1 MPKCEEAIVLAGGL
15 GTRLRDVVVDL
26 PKPLAPVAGR
36 PFLAYL
42 LDQLAR
48 EGMRRVILATGHM
61 AEKIEQAIGD
71 NWQGMDIVYSRETEP
86 LGTGGAI
93 RLAAQRLQGDC
104 AYLTN
109 GDTFVR
115 ANLGELEE
123 RTRACGLSMGMVLAS
138 VPDVARYGAVETNAG
153 HVVAFREK
161 GSSGAGYINAGTY
174 FLAREAIAGLPKEK
188 SYSFETEVLRPEA
201 MAGRV
206 AAFGESS
213 HFIDIGVPD
222 DYQRAQQMFLGLT

>member
-1 MPKCEEAIVLAGGL
+1 MPKCEEAIVLVGGL
-15 GTRLRDVVVDL
+15 GTRLRDVVPDL

-42 LDQLAR
+42 LDQLAK
-48 EGMRRVILATGHM
+48 EGIRRSILATGHM
-61 AEKIEQAIGD
+61 AEKIEQAIGSG
-71 NWQGMDIVYSRETEP
+71 WQGMDVIYSRETEP

-93 RLAAQRLQGDC
+93 RLAARRLQGD
-104 AYLTN
+104 AVYLTN

-115 ANLGELEE
+115 ANLGKLEDC
-123 RTRACGLSMGMVLAS
+123 TRACELSMGMVLAS
-138 VPDVARYGAVETNAG
+138 VPDVARYGAVETDAG
-153 HVVAFREK
+153 RVVAFREK

-174 FLAREAIAGLPKEK
+174 FLAHEAIARLPAEK
-188 SYSFETEVLRPEA
+188 SYSFETDVLRPEA

-213 HFIDIGVPD
+213 HFIDIGVPE
-222 DYQRAQQMFLGLT
+222 DYRRAQQMFLELA